1 MLVTMKR
8 NENSRGATG
17 KNEVGIAIT
26 ENDKWRFLK
35 NLIKELHVSAIPL
48 LGTCPKEIQKMS
60 KGYLHSKRCTAAFS
74 IIVKM
79 QKQPKCLS
87 VHEWIEMFYMYGIV
101 SPKRKSYSCYL

>member
-1 MLVTMKR
+1 M
-8 NENSRGATG
+8 
-17 KNEVGIAIT
+17 I
-26 ENDKWRFLK
+26 WRFLK

-87 VHEWIEMFYMYGIV
+87 VHEWIKMFYIYGIV
-101 SPKRKSYSCYL
+101 LTQEKKLSLLFVTA